1 MECGGHYIYYE
12 KNLEMQNYMI
22 ASRKNNG
29 VTPSETIEDRVTKN
43 FRDVIKERWKKRR
56 KTRREIHIC
65 GKYFSCSCGVCDR
78 GYDDQ

>member
-43 FRDVIKERWKKRR
+43 FRDVIKEKMEKTKKDTARDSYMR
-56 KTRREIHIC
+56 QVLFLFLWC
-65 GKYFSCSCGVCDR
+65 L
-78 GYDDQ
+78 